1 MSWKWSPFSEK
12 VGGEFFFVFMDIV
25 HHCFLRDEYLGSRS
39 DAYSSKICWF
49 VFQVGFH
56 LYHYYL
62 PIRPLIFPEK
72 RKHILVLQ
80 CWTLIIKKQPLDLLP
95 QKTLHHVFINR
106 RLSICSALLCVFPI
120 MIRMKPDGLK
130 IDDSSVECLKK
141 TQTFHKGRFHAFGQ

>member
-25 HHCFLRDEYLGSRS
+25 HHCFLRDEYVGSRS

-62 PIRPLIFPEK
+62 AIRSLIFPEK

-80 CWTLIIKKQPLDLLP
+80 CWTLIIVKK
-95 QKTLHHVFINR
+95 KTAFRFITTE
-106 RLSICSALLCVFPI
+106 
-120 MIRMKPDGLK
+120 
-130 IDDSSVECLKK
+130 DSSSRFYKQKIEYLFRIVVCVPNYDQNEAWWFEDWWFQCWMFKK
-141 TQTFHKGRFHAFGQ
+141 DTNFP